1 MKIDFTNIEDVLAL
15 KPKGVFR
22 VENIL
27 NRTIITVHR
36 PGQPEEVILCLS
48 PGHAN
53 QVRQS
58 LTDEGMTGLV
68 GDAL

>member
-1 MKIDFTNIEDVLAL
+1 MGIDFTSIEDVLAL

-22 VENIL
+22 IETVGG
-27 NRTIITVHR
+27 RTIITVHR
-36 PGQPEEVILCLS
+36 PGEPEAVIFCRS

-53 QVRQS
+53 QVRQT
-58 LTDEGMTGLV
+58 LTDQGMTGLV